1 MPLTIGQEAPNFT
14 LKNQFGEEVSLSD
27 FRGKK
32 NVVLIFYPMAFTGI
46 CTGELC
52 DIRDRSGDFGTDD
65 VQVLGVSTDTPAS
78 LKAFAEQE
86 GLQYPLLSDFWP
98 HGEVAKTYDAFFE
111 PRGFALRAT
120 FIIDKEGILRWQVI
134 NQPGDARNSDDYKA
148 ALAELV

>member
-1 MPLTIGQEAPNFT
+1 MPLTIGQAAPNFT
-14 LKNQFGEEVSLSD
+14 LKDQFGEEVSLSD

-65 VQVLGVSTDTPAS
+65 VQVLGISTDTPAS
-78 LKAFAEQE
+78 LKVFAEQE

-98 HGEVAKTYDAFFE
+98 HGDVAQKYGVFLAE
-111 PRGFALRAT
+111 RGIALRAT
-120 FIIDKEGILRWQVI
+120 FVIDKAGIVQWEVV
-134 NQPGDARNSDDYKA
+134 NQPGDARSSDDYQA
-148 ALAELV
+148 ALAAL